1 MADSASSIL
10 ASIKLRLSKAR
21 AAESGLV
28 KDWQRFGVQLREER
42 KRRKIKRAVF
52 ADLLGFT
59 PTMLSYLE
67 HGSRKWS
74 LDKAELA
81 VRLLT
86 RRVQWPE

>member
-10 ASIKLRLSKAR
+10 ASIKLRLAKAR
-21 AAESGLV
+21 AAETATV
-28 KDWQRFGVQLREER
+28 EDWKRFGKQLREER

-52 ADLLGFT
+52 ADLLGYT

-67 HGSRKWS
+67 HGTRKWA

-86 RRVQWPE
+86 RRVQWPN